1 MNSKIMTNLCNNYKA
16 SWILVFALCF
26 AANPKYSN
34 NDEPLPEYPSANGL
48 ERIGDHGYP
57 SNPMND
63 RATGYLLK
71 GKVKNGIGN
80 YGNYIDWDFHPAG
93 LWGEFTYLPTVGF
106 VAGVP
111 GHAYS
116 SDFSWTDC
124 SELYLPDALQGSI
137 VLWCSSAAY
146 AEGRPDEYDESCL
159 GQVGCFDD
167 RVFVDVVFDVEGDSG
182 TLGTKKSSPDL
193 VDAINQWGYN
203 SAEGEIF
210 ISTSSTYDDPNSSA
224 TMMGL
229 VYPWAKR
236 PALSERLEEFDLY
249 DYGDDEEEWTL
260 DDNYVYYGANFA
272 ESYFSNY
279 GGSYASDWQATT
291 KSRENTHN
299 TNVSAGELFGQTEF
313 TDEGDTSP
321 LLAHSNFKSTWPIKP
336 NLETGTYDPYW
347 PGWFA
352 KDYYGDDPTSWP
364 ALGIEDC
371 NGTRKDKDCWIES
384 SDRHISDSDVYIE
397 FDDRWA
403 HRGNQVD
410 NNVYRQTG
418 YPMGFKV
425 MSMAHSYGVAYAED
439 IMFVTVN
446 VRNESGAFYD
456 EDGVYHPA
464 MVMPDG
470 TQLNGGNGFNY
481 KDLFLGF
488 YMDADVLTATI
499 DGSFGVHTNAD
510 DFMEYYWER
519 FEVNGEEMLISMAII
534 GDYDGNS
541 NGISGYSMKD
551 KANAGSNFGL
561 VAVQLLDSPL
571 ATVEVDLNQDGI
583 IDIYPGEPLKMTD
596 WHWFDWYNRPGVLDR
611 ESNSNCC
618 AGYTP
623 SRPQAPNKELI
634 QLKVMSG
641 DTTNLSDD
649 EKAWFFHTPYPD
661 TDLDALL
668 NPHFDSLEGLE
679 EENVFATGEEGLDC
693 VLEMAS
699 GPFDIDVGEQVPFS
713 FCIIFGEN
721 KEDLIK
727 NARFAQVMYNSNYQG
742 FTAPLIP
749 TLTAES
755 DVRTV
760 KLSWDTSAKYSKDVV
775 TGYSDF
781 EGYKIYKSVDGGRT
795 WGGPENKIYDQDGVH
810 VGWEPIAQFDL
821 SAEEDSL
828 FCVKGLNTDVIG
840 SGVGKYSSWEECV
853 DTEEQATSCCY
864 EEKIRGVSFSGTDP
878 NAPWFSLGND
888 TGLDDI
894 YNEETGKYEYTDNNV
909 IDGIEYTYA
918 ITAYDMG
925 VSGAEVDAN
934 SFPADNTFY
943 TLDTLYLA
951 NPDKWAAPFGYKS
964 IENPRGTIEQDKNFV
979 HVVSGAR
986 VTSNLSNVMVV
997 PNPYVGHSEY
1007 NETEYLRK
1015 IRFNNLTSKCTIK
1028 IYTVSGE
1035 LVNTIEHDSA
1045 DEGYTAWDLRS
1056 MNNQEVAPGLYL
1068 FTVQADGVEDFI
1080 GKFAVI
1086 R

>member
-1 MNSKIMTNLCNNYKA
+1 MNSKKMTNINIYKA
-16 SWILVFALCF
+16 SLIFMITLCV
-26 AANPKYSN
+26 AANPKYNRGESPP
-34 NDEPLPEYPSANGL
+34 DYPSAGNL
-48 ERIGDHGYP
+48 DKIGDNAYP

-63 RATGYLLK
+63 RAKGYLLK

-93 LWGEFTYLPTVGF
+93 LWGEYTYLPTVGLM
-106 VAGVP
+106 AGVP

-116 SDFSWTDC
+116 SKFSWTDC
-124 SELYLPDALQGSI
+124 SETYLSESLQGTN
-137 VLWCSSAAY
+137 VLWCSSDAY
-146 AEGRPDEYDESCL
+146 EEWQPGTED
-159 GQVGCFDD
+159 
-167 RVFVDVVFDVEGDSG
+167 VFVDVVFDVEGDNGS
-182 TLGTKKSSPDL
+182 LGSRKLSTES
-193 VDAINQWGYN
+193 VDGVNQWGYDN
-203 SAEGEIF
+203 EQGFVF
-210 ISTSSTYDDPNSSA
+210 ICTSSIYDDPNSSA
-224 TMMGL
+224 AMMGL

-249 DYGDDEEEWTL
+249 DYGDDQEEWTE

-291 KSRENTHN
+291 KARENTHN
-299 TNVSAGELFGQTEF
+299 IDVNAGDIFGQTEF
-313 TDEGDTSP
+313 TDENDTNP
-321 LLAHSNFKSTWPIKP
+321 LLAHSNFKSTWPIKY
-336 NLETGTYDPYW
+336 NLETGSYDSYW

-364 ALGIEDC
+364 SQGIEDC
-371 NGTRKDKDCWIES
+371 NGTRKDKDCWVES

-410 NNVYRQTG
+410 NNVYRQSG
-418 YPMGFKV
+418 YPMGLKV

-439 IMFVTVN
+439 IMFVTVS
-446 VRNESGAFYD
+446 VRNESGSWYD
-456 EDGVYHPA
+456 EDGTYHSA

-470 TQLNGGNGFNY
+470 TQLNAGNGFNY
-481 KDLFLGF
+481 KELFLGF

-510 DFMEYYWER
+510 DYMEYYWER

-541 NGISGYSMKD
+541 NGVTGYSMKD
-551 KANAGSNFGL
+551 EQNAGSNFGL
-561 VAVQLLDSPL
+561 VAVQLLDSPA
-571 ATVEVDLNQDGI
+571 ATVNVDLNQDGI
-583 IDIYPGEPLKMTD
+583 DDILIGEPLKMTD
-596 WHWFDWYNRPGVLDR
+596 WHWFDWYNRPGVVDR

-618 AGYTP
+618 AGYTA
-623 SRPQAPNKELI
+623 SRPQAANKELI

-641 DTTNLSDD
+641 DTTNLTED

-668 NPHFDSLEGLE
+668 NPHFDSLDGLE
-679 EENVFATGEEGLDC
+679 EEPVFSQGQEGLDC

-699 GPFDIDVGEQVPFS
+699 GPFDIDVGEEVPFS

-755 DVRTV
+755 DVNKV

-781 EGYKIYKSVDGGRT
+781 EGYKIYKSIDGGRA
-795 WGGPENKIYDQDGVH
+795 WGGPEDKIYDQDGIH

-828 FCVKGLNTDVIG
+828 FCVKGLNQQKVSATGI
-840 SGVGKYSSWEECV
+840 YSSWEDCV
-853 DTEEQATSCCY
+853 EGEEVATNCCY
-864 EEKIRGVSFSGTDP
+864 QDRIRGISISGNDP
-878 NAPWFSLGND
+878 NAPWFSLGEN
-888 TGLDDI
+888 TGLESI
-894 YNEETGKYEYTDNNV
+894 YNSETGRYEFTDNNV

-925 VSGAEVDAN
+925 VSGAQVDAN
-934 SFPADNTFY
+934 AFSDNDTFY

-964 IENPRGTIEQDKNFV
+964 IENPRGAIEQDKNFV
-979 HVVSGAR
+979 NVVSGAR
-986 VTSNLSNVMVV
+986 VTTNLNNVMVV
-997 PNPYVGHSEY
+997 PNPYVAHSEY

-1015 IRFNNLTSKCTIK
+1015 IRFNNLTPKCIIK

-1035 LVNTIEHDSA
+1035 LVNTIEHDSE
-1045 DEGYTAWDLRS
+1045 DEGYAAWDLRS

-1068 FTVQADGVEDFI
+1068 FTVESDGVKDFI